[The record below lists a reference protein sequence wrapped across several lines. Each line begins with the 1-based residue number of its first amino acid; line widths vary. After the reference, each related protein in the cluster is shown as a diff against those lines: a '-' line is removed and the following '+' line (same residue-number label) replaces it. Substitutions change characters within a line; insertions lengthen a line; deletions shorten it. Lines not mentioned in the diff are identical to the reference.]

1 VAGTADGEHP
11 LEADSQFAIASITKT
26 VIAAEVMHLSKEGL
40 LRLGDQV
47 SRHLPKELR
56 FHSTKYLAAHG

>member
-26 VIAAEVMHLSKEGL
+26 VIAAEVMHLSKEGP

-47 SRHLPKELR
+47 SRHLPKESR
-56 FHSTKYLAAHG
+56 FHPTHDLAAHG